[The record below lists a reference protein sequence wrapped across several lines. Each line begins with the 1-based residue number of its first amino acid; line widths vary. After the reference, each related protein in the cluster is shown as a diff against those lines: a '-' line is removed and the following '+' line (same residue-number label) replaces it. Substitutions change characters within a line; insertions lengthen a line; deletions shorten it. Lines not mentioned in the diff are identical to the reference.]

1 MALGRH
7 HPLTRRSGGGARRDR
22 GVDPTG
28 TRLDRV
34 ACCRRGVRHE
44 NREVAPPN
52 VTPHVMASEPAP
64 RPNVPQR
71 IRAWSASPALYPCCC
86 TVSPAGPARGAVRTG
101 RTVRHVRGRPVH
113 DAVPTVPSTSRR
125 RRPLDTTARAP
136 SRRPVRW
143 VGRYRPRTGVP
154 WPAEVRPCP
163 TPRGP
168 PAERRAG
175 RPHVRV
181 GARLAYTYTQVL
193 ILVQQLAT
201 DHVSIRVMFQYES

>member
-1 MALGRH
+1 MTLSERVGWPSVAITRSRAGVAVGRGE
-7 HPLTRRSGGGARRDR
+7 TA
-22 GVDPTG
+22 
-28 TRLDRV
+28 
-34 ACCRRGVRHE
+34 AWINRHE
-44 NREVAPPN
+44 ALPGLVLAERLAAERDAI
-52 VTPHVMASEPAP
+52 MADGAGSE
-64 RPNVPQR
+64 PNVPQR
-71 IRAWSASPALYPCCC
+71 IRAWSAALYPTCCC